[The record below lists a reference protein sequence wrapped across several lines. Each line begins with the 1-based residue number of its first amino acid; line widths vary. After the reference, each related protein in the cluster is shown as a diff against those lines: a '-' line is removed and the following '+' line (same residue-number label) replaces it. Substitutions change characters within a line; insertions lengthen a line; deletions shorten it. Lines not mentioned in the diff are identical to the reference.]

1 MPKSLLGAAL
11 VFVMVARGAAV
22 PIPASPSFGTPVPV
36 TIEGYRGDAME
47 PFVSTDG
54 KYLFFNNRNAPGTNT
69 DLLFARRVN
78 DTTFAYAGALTGA
91 NSPALDAVAS
101 IDKSEH
107 FYFVSTRSYSST
119 YATIY
124 RGTFA
129 NGKISK
135 VSIVPGVSS
144 ATPGRV
150 NFDATISAD
159 GNTLYFVDA
168 RFDDANQP
176 ITADLVI
183 ARKTPSGFARVADSA
198 RILAKVN
205 TRDLEYGAAI
215 SSDGLTLYFT
225 RAAAPLGSASPAIYV
240 ATRPQRTSAFGPPRK
255 LTTLTGFVEAPAL
268 SPDGRA
274 IYFHERVG
282 ATFRIFRAARR

>member
-1 MPKSLLGAAL
+1 MAAPSGAA
-11 VFVMVARGAAV
+11 
-22 PIPASPSFGTPVPV
+22 PNPAPPSFGTPVPV

-54 KYLFFNNRNAPGTNT
+54 KYLFFNNRNDPGTNT
-69 DLLFARRVN
+69 DLYFARRVN

-91 NSPALDAVAS
+91 NSPELDAVAS
-101 IDKSEH
+101 MDRAGH
-107 FYFVSTRSYSST
+107 FYFVSTRSYSRT
-119 YATIY
+119 FATIY
-124 RGTFA
+124 RATFA
-129 NGKISK
+129 NGKVSN
-135 VSIVPGVSS
+135 VSIVPGVSK

-150 NFDATISAD
+150 NFDAAISPD

-168 RFDDANQP
+168 RFNGANQP
-176 ITADLVI
+176 TSADLVI
-183 ARKTPSGFARVADSA
+183 ATKTATGFARVADSG

-205 TRDLEYGAAI
+205 TGDLEYGAAI

-225 RAAAPLGSASPAIYV
+225 RAAAPLGSSSPAIYV
-240 ATRPQRTSAFGPPRK
+240 ATRASTGSAFGPPK
-255 LTTLTGFVEAPAL
+255 QLTSLSGFVEAPAL

-282 ATFRIFRAARR
+282 GTFRIFRAATR